1 MVRVF
6 SGAKIGSDMCGKG
19 KRLNAIL
26 ALSQLSYGP
35 VERAHAQM
43 RAVSDSGQFKLAALI
58 CQQIYEKSRLAP
70 QGTILQDGR
79 DAVLDARCKSY
90 QLVSE
95 AEPTER
101 KMKTKRK
108 PKICRVCCET
118 ARQSRGWKTVKGNK
132 LVKANVCHA
141 CAHVLQ
147 ELGTTIWLGPAR

>member
-79 DAVLDARCKSY
+79 DAVLHARCKSY
-90 QLVSE
+90 QFALTRWRLTVTLLPC
-95 AEPTER
+95 EPR
-101 KMKTKRK
+101 RNYQ
-108 PKICRVCCET
+108 ET
-118 ARQSRGWKTVKGNK
+118 SNDRR
-132 LVKANVCHA
+132 ANQGC
-141 CAHVLQ
+141 
-147 ELGTTIWLGPAR
+147 